1 MENTRS
7 RLWNI
12 LLYPDDPTHVSAL
25 EVIKK
30 SFNYVGIL
38 HDKDMKEK
46 SDGLKKAH
54 YHIIIKLSQARWV
67 TGLSSELGIDTR
79 WFEKTGSWD
88 RSARYLLHHGRDNK
102 YQYSPDELFGPLV
115 PSVVKLLNDDDEN
128 VKVIKIIDLIDS
140 INGEISFN
148 FLVRLACKNGLY
160 PELRRMGALGIRI
173 VNEHNV
179 LYNAFVKDNSEYK
192 MWG

>member
-12 LLYPDDPTHVSAL
+12 LLYPDDSTHVSAF
-25 EVIKK
+25 EAIKK

-38 HDKDMKEK
+38 HDKDPKEK
-46 SDGLKKAH
+46 SEGLKKAH

-67 TGLSSELGIDTR
+67 TGLSSELGLDTR

-102 YQYSPDELFGPLV
+102 FQYSPDELFGPLA

-128 VKVIKIIDLIDS
+128 VKVNKILDLIDS

-148 FLVRLACKNGLY
+148 FLVRLACKKGLY

-173 VNEHNV
+173 VNEHNA
-179 LYNAFVKDNSEYK
+179 LYNVFSKDNTEYK